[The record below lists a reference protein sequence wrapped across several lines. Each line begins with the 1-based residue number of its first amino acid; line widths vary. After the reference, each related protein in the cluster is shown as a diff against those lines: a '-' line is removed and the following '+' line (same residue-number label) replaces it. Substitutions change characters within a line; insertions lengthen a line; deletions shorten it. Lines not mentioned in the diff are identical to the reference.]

1 MAMARKAVPNLG
13 SAEANKHGLFYI
25 LESNS
30 HQCENTRKRKDVVF
44 FHFLVGPSSRLSRL
58 YTMQEF

>member
-44 FHFLVGPSSRLSRL
+44 FSFSGGPI
-58 YTMQEF
+58 